1 MKKIFAILCLSL
13 ILMTGCSTSMG
24 TPTAAVEKYL
34 SKYQNLDSEILTQL
48 DSVIS
53 NDASMS
59 DDQKKEYKELMI
71 NQYKNL
77 SYKVVNENVMG
88 DEAEVEVEI
97 EVLDYAS
104 NITSSKSYYN
114 NHKDEFKDK
123 EKKNDDDNKKED
135 NNENEGLIEEGSEMI
150 EDAVDNISSF
160 IDYKIKNLKEVKSTT
175 SYTITFK
182 LTKDDNNWKVED
194 ISDVDMQKLHGL
206 YEGK

>member
-1 MKKIFAILCLSL
+1 MKKIFAIFCLSL
-13 ILMTGCSTSMG
+13 LLMTGCSTSMG
-24 TPTAAVEKYL
+24 TPTGAVEKYL

-59 DDQKKEYKELMI
+59 DEQKKDYKELMI

-123 EKKNDDDNKKED
+123 EKKNDDKDNDKD
-135 NNENEGLIEEGSEMI
+135 NEGLIEEGSEMI

-160 IDYKIKNLKEVKSTT
+160 IDYKIKNLKEVKATT
-175 SYTITFK
+175 NYTITFK
-182 LTKDDNNWKVED
+182 LTKEDKTWKVED
-194 ISDVDMQKLHGL
+194 ISDIDMQKIHGL